1 MSNNEDSI
9 EMGKLPTEADVFTA
23 ATAPEVSQTAY
34 VKRTVGVDEPSAGG
48 GITPTGKNANPISN
62 TGNQTVSMKGKYV
75 LSGFCVTSESGI
87 YLPIV
92 DHGAT
97 EEALKKRF
105 VGGEFFAKMPD
116 GGVEACA
123 ITDGF
128 PVISKDG
135 ARVCRMINGEWC
147 V

>member
-1 MSNNEDSI
+1 MSENDEAI
-9 EMGKLPTEADVFTA
+9 EMGKLGNEADVFTI

-48 GITPTGKNANPISN
+48 GITPTGKNANPTSN
-62 TGNQTVSMKGKYV
+62 VNNPTVSTKGKFV
-75 LSGFCVTSESGI
+75 LSGFAVTSEGGI

-97 EEALKKRF
+97 EESLKKRF

-116 GGVEACA
+116 GGVEACS